1 MKPRTIEIFDTTLRD
16 GAQGEGISFSLEDKL
31 NIAQKLCKL
40 GIAFIEAGNPGSN
53 PKDMEFFRR
62 AGELELGQTQLVAF
76 GSTRKKDTPV
86 ERDEGCAAL
95 LSAGTRWVAIFG
107 KSWDL
112 HVRDVLRTTLPE
124 NLRMIR
130 DTVSFLKEQGRQ
142 VVFDAEH
149 FFDGYKSDPDFARQ
163 AVLAAR
169 DAGADRIVLCDT
181 NGGTFPEEIGR
192 ITQEMVELLGVPV
205 GIHAHND
212 TGCAVAAAMAA
223 VEAGASQVQGTYIGF
238 GERCGNTNLSTIIP
252 NLQMKKGYR
261 CIPEDKLV
269 RLGKTARY
277 IAQVTN
283 LVLSPNMPYVGRS
296 AFAHKGGMHVDGVAK
311 NTLSFEHITPESVG
325 NRRQILL
332 SEFAGRTAIAG
343 KIAALDSSIT
353 RDSQVTAELI
363 EKLKGLEY
371 QGFAFESAAASF
383 ELFALKQ
390 LGKYRPAFDLEYFK
404 TLGEQPAVNVER
416 CCSAIVKVRVGE
428 SIEMTSAEG
437 DGPVHAL
444 DIALRKAL
452 EVFYP
457 CLSQVRLIDYKVR
470 VMEGHRATAAIVRVL
485 IESTDGV
492 STWTTVGC
500 SADIID
506 ASWQALRDSMEYK
519 LMKDGAVSGPVA

>member
-76 GSTRKKDTPV
+76 GSTRKKDAPV

-192 ITQEMVELLGVPV
+192 VTQEMVELLGVPV

-519 LMKDGAVSGPVA
+519 LMKDGAVSGPVT

>member
-1 MKPRTIEIFDTTLRD
+1 
-16 GAQGEGISFSLEDKL
+16 
-31 NIAQKLCKL
+31 
-40 GIAFIEAGNPGSN
+40 
-53 PKDMEFFRR
+53 
-62 AGELELGQTQLVAF
+62 
-76 GSTRKKDTPV
+76 
-86 ERDEGCAAL
+86 
-95 LSAGTRWVAIFG
+95 
-107 KSWDL
+107 
-112 HVRDVLRTTLPE
+112 
-124 NLRMIR
+124 MIR

-311 NTLSFEHITPESVG
+311 NTLSFEHITPESELETKW
-325 NRRQILL
+325 RSPFSSRTPSSLL
-332 SEFAGRTAIAG
+332 
-343 KIAALDSSIT
+343 D
-353 RDSQVTAELI
+353 
-363 EKLKGLEY
+363 
-371 QGFAFESAAASF
+371 
-383 ELFALKQ
+383 
-390 LGKYRPAFDLEYFK
+390 
-404 TLGEQPAVNVER
+404 
-416 CCSAIVKVRVGE
+416 
-428 SIEMTSAEG
+428 
-437 DGPVHAL
+437 
-444 DIALRKAL
+444 RKS
-452 EVFYP
+452 V
-457 CLSQVRLIDYKVR
+457 V
-470 VMEGHRATAAIVRVL
+470 
-485 IESTDGV
+485 
-492 STWTTVGC
+492 
-500 SADIID
+500 
-506 ASWQALRDSMEYK
+506 
-519 LMKDGAVSGPVA
+519 

>member
-1 MKPRTIEIFDTTLRD
+1 MDPRTIEIYDTTLRD

-31 NIAQKLCKL
+31 NIAQKLAKL

-62 AGELELGQTQLVAF
+62 AGELELGETRLVAF

-86 ERDEGCAAL
+86 EEDEGCAAL
-95 LSAGTRWVAIFG
+95 LSAGTRWVAVFG

-124 NLRMIR
+124 NLQMIR
-130 DTVSFLKEQGRQ
+130 DTVSFLKGKGKR

-169 DAGADRIVLCDT
+169 DAGADRVVLCDT
-181 NGGTFPEEIGR
+181 NGGTFPEEIARVTG
-192 ITQEMVELLGVPV
+192 EMVELLGVPV

-238 GERCGNTNLSTIIP
+238 GERCGNTNLSTVIP

-283 LVLSPNMPYVGRS
+283 LVLSPSMPYVGRS

-311 NTLSFEHITPESVG
+311 NAASFEHITPESVG

-343 KIAALDSSIT
+343 KIAELDSSIT

-371 QGFAFESAAASF
+371 QGFAFESATASF

-428 SIEMTSAEG
+428 SVEMTSAEG

-457 CLSQVRLIDYKVR
+457 CLSQVRLTDYKVR
-470 VMEGHRATAAIVRVL
+470 VMEGHMATAAIVRVL
-485 IESTDGV
+485 IESTDGL
-492 STWTTVGC
+492 SAWTTVGC

-519 LMKDGAVSGPVA
+519 LMKDGRI

>member
-95 LSAGTRWVAIFG
+95 LSARTRWVAIFG

-192 ITQEMVELLGVPV
+192 VTQEMVELLGVPV

-238 GERCGNTNLSTIIP
+238 GERCGNTNLSTVIP

>member
-169 DAGADRIVLCDT
+169 DAGAGRIVLCDT

-192 ITQEMVELLGVPV
+192 VTQEMVELLGVPV

-437 DGPVHAL
+437 DGPVHAR

>member
-149 FFDGYKSDPDFARQ
+149 FFDGYKSDPDFARR

>member
-1 MKPRTIEIFDTTLRD
+1 MQGTEKIGFANAIMIAESDEAERERGLMEATRIYTYDSTLRD
-16 GAQGEGISFSLEDKL
+16 GEQCEGITLSLADKL
-31 NIAQKLCKL
+31 AIVRRLDEF
-40 GIAFIEAGNPGSN
+40 GIDYIEGGFPASN
-53 PKDMEFFRR
+53 PKDVAFFREV
-62 AGELELGQTQLVAF
+62 AAMELRHAQIAAF
-76 GSTRKKDTPV
+76 GSTCKKGVAADDDAGLADLLACGAPVVTIVGKTWDAQV
-86 ERDEGCAAL
+86 ERAL
-95 LSAGTRWVAIFG
+95 Q
-107 KSWDL
+107 
-112 HVRDVLRTTLPE
+112 TTLEE
-124 NLRMIR
+124 NLRMIA
-130 DTVSFLKEQGRQ
+130 DSVAYLKAAGRR

-149 FFDGYKSDPDFARQ
+149 YFDGYKANADYA
-163 AVLAAR
+163 LA
-169 DAGADRIVLCDT
+169 C
-181 NGGTFPEEIGR
+181 
-192 ITQEMVELLGVPV
+192 V
-205 GIHAHND
+205 G
-212 TGCAVAAAMAA
+212 AA

>member
-192 ITQEMVELLGVPV
+192 VTQEMVELLGVPV

>member
-40 GIAFIEAGNPGSN
+40 GIAVVEAGNPGSN

-62 AGELELGQTQLVAF
+62 AGELELGETQLVAF

-192 ITQEMVELLGVPV
+192 VTQEMVELLGVPV

-457 CLSQVRLIDYKVR
+457 CLSQVRLIDSKVR
-470 VMEGHRATAAIVRVL
+470 GMEGHRATAAIVRVL

>member
-149 FFDGYKSDPDFARQ
+149 FFDGYKSDPDFARR

-332 SEFAGRTAIAG
+332 SEFAGRTAIAV
-343 KIAALDSSIT
+343 KIASLDSSIP
-353 RDSQVTAELI
+353 RDSQVPAEFI
-363 EKLKGLEY
+363 EKPHGLEY

>member
-1 MKPRTIEIFDTTLRD
+1 MEPRPIEIFDTTLRD

-76 GSTRKKDTPV
+76 GSTRKKDAPV

-192 ITQEMVELLGVPV
+192 VTQEMVELLGVPV

>member
-149 FFDGYKSDPDFARQ
+149 FFDGYKSDPDFARR

-416 CCSAIVKVRVGE
+416 CCSAIVKVRV
-428 SIEMTSAEG
+428 
-437 DGPVHAL
+437 
-444 DIALRKAL
+444 
-452 EVFYP
+452 
-457 CLSQVRLIDYKVR
+457 
-470 VMEGHRATAAIVRVL
+470 MEGHRATAAIVRVL

>member
-40 GIAFIEAGNPGSN
+40 GIAFIEAGNPSSN

-76 GSTRKKDTPV
+76 GSTRKKDAPV

-192 ITQEMVELLGVPV
+192 VTQEMVELLGVPV

-470 VMEGHRATAAIVRVL
+470 VMEGHRATAAIVRAHRIHRRGL
-485 IESTDGV
+485 HLDHGGLLGGYYRRQLAGPAGFHGV
-492 STWTTVGC
+492 
-500 SADIID
+500 
-506 ASWQALRDSMEYK
+506 
-519 LMKDGAVSGPVA
+519 

>member
-1 MKPRTIEIFDTTLRD
+1 MTKSEFQKLTEQPLLLD
-16 GAQGEGISFSLEDKL
+16 GAT
-31 NIAQKLCKL
+31 
-40 GIAFIEAGNPGSN
+40 GSN
-53 PKDMEFFRR
+53 LLAAGMPRGVSPERWVLAHPEVLLRLQRSYVDAGSQVLYAPTFGANR
-62 AGELELGQTQLVAF
+62 AMMASRGDGGDLTVLNLDLVALSREAA
-76 GSTRKKDTPV
+76 GGRALVAGDVTTSGKVPDAAPDYTYADALALYR
-86 ERDEGCAAL
+86 EQIAAL
-95 LSAGTRWVAIFG
+95 DAAGVDLIVVETMFSA
-107 KSWDL
+107 
-112 HVRDVLRTTLPE
+112 
-124 NLRMIR
+124 
-130 DTVSFLKEQGRQ
+130 
-142 VVFDAEH
+142 AE
-149 FFDGYKSDPDFARQ
+149 
-163 AVLAAR
+163 
-169 DAGADRIVLCDT
+169 
-181 NGGTFPEEIGR
+181 
-192 ITQEMVELLGVPV
+192 
-205 GIHAHND
+205 
-212 TGCAVAAAMAA
+212 AMAA

-470 VMEGHRATAAIVRVL
+470 VMEGHRATAALVRVL

>member
-86 ERDEGCAAL
+86 ERDEGCTAL

-192 ITQEMVELLGVPV
+192 VTQEMVELLGVSV

>member
-192 ITQEMVELLGVPV
+192 VTQEMVELLGVPV

-238 GERCGNTNLSTIIP
+238 GERCGNTNLSTVIP

>member
-1 MKPRTIEIFDTTLRD
+1 MKPRTIELFDTTLRD

-62 AGELELGQTQLVAF
+62 AGELELGETQLVAF

-192 ITQEMVELLGVPV
+192 VTQEMVELLGVPV

>member
-1 MKPRTIEIFDTTLRD
+1 MGPRTIEIYDTTLRD

-53 PKDMEFFRR
+53 PKDLEFFRR
-62 AGELELGQTQLVAF
+62 AGELDLGETRLVAF
-76 GSTRKKDTPV
+76 GSTRKKDTAA
-86 ERDEGCAAL
+86 ETDEGCAAL
-95 LSAGTRWVAIFG
+95 LSAGTEWVAVFG

-112 HVRDVLRTTLPE
+112 HVRDVLRTTPEE

-130 DTVSFLKEQGRQ
+130 DTVSYLKEQGRR
-142 VVFDAEH
+142 VIFDAEH
-149 FFDGYKSDPDFARQ
+149 FFDGYKADPDFARRT
-163 AVLAAR
+163 VLAAR
-169 DAGADRIVLCDT
+169 DAGADRVVLCDT
-181 NGGTFPEEIGR
+181 NGGSFPEEIAAVTG
-192 ITQEMVELLGVPV
+192 EMARLLGVPV

-223 VEAGASQVQGTYIGF
+223 VEAGAGQVQGTCIGF
-238 GERCGNTNLSTIIP
+238 GERCGNTNLSTLIP
-252 NLQMKKGYR
+252 NLQLKKGYR
-261 CIPEDKLV
+261 CIPAEKMV

-277 IAQVTN
+277 VAQVAN
-283 LVLSPNMPYVGRS
+283 LVLSPSLPYVGRS
-296 AFAHKGGMHVDGVAK
+296 AFAHKGGMHVDGVSK
-311 NTLSFEHITPESVG
+311 NSRSFEHIDPETVG
-325 NRRQILL
+325 NSRQILL
-332 SEFAGRTAIAG
+332 SEFSGRTAIAA
-343 KIAALDSSIT
+343 KVAELDSSVT
-353 RDSQVTAELI
+353 RDSRVTAELI
-363 EKLKGLEY
+363 EKLKDLEY
-371 QGFAFESAAASF
+371 RGYAFESAGASF
-383 ELFALKQ
+383 ELFARKQ
-390 LGKYRPAFDLEYFK
+390 LGRYRPAFDLEYFK

-416 CCSAIVKVRVGE
+416 CCSAIVKVRVGDTV
-428 SIEMTSAEG
+428 EMTSAEG

-457 CLSQVRLIDYKVR
+457 CLSEVRLIDYKVR

-492 STWTTVGC
+492 SAWTTVGC

-519 LMKDGAVSGPVA
+519 LLKDGVIEA

>member
-223 VEAGASQVQGTYIGF
+223 ASQVQGTYIGF

>member
-76 GSTRKKDTPV
+76 GFTRKKDTPV

-212 TGCAVAAAMAA
+212 TGCAVPAAMAA

>member
-1 MKPRTIEIFDTTLRD
+1 
-16 GAQGEGISFSLEDKL
+16 
-31 NIAQKLCKL
+31 
-40 GIAFIEAGNPGSN
+40 
-53 PKDMEFFRR
+53 
-62 AGELELGQTQLVAF
+62 
-76 GSTRKKDTPV
+76 
-86 ERDEGCAAL
+86 
-95 LSAGTRWVAIFG
+95 
-107 KSWDL
+107 
-112 HVRDVLRTTLPE
+112 
-124 NLRMIR
+124 MIR

>member
-192 ITQEMVELLGVPV
+192 VTQEMVELVGVPV

>member
-1 MKPRTIEIFDTTLRD
+1 MEQRTIEIYDTTLRD

-31 NIAQKLCKL
+31 NIAQKLTRL
-40 GIAFIEAGNPGSN
+40 GIAFVEAGNPGSN

-62 AGELELGQTQLVAF
+62 AGELNWGETRLVAF
-76 GSTRKKDTPV
+76 GSTRKKGSAA
-86 ERDEGCAAL
+86 EKDEGCAAL
-95 LSAGTRWVAIFG
+95 LSAGTEWVAIFG

-112 HVRDVLRTTLPE
+112 HVRDVLRTTPEE

-130 DTVSFLKEQGRQ
+130 DTVSFFRGKGRR
-142 VVFDAEH
+142 VIFDAEH
-149 FFDGYKSDPDFARQ
+149 FFDGYKSDPELARQ
-163 AVLAAR
+163 SVLAAR
-169 DAGADRIVLCDT
+169 DAGAERIVLCDT
-181 NGGTFPEEIGR
+181 NGGTFPEEIAK
-192 ITQEMVELLGVPV
+192 ITGEMTALLGVPV

-223 VEAGASQVQGTYIGF
+223 VEAGASHVQGTYIGF
-238 GERCGNTNLSTIIP
+238 GERCGNTNLSTVIP
-252 NLQMKKGYR
+252 NLQLKKGYR

-283 LVLSPNMPYVGRS
+283 LVLSPSMPYVGRS
-296 AFAHKGGMHVDGVAK
+296 AFAHKGGMHVDGVTK
-311 NTLSFEHITPESVG
+311 NALSFEHITPEMVG
-325 NRRQILL
+325 NRRQLLL
-332 SEFAGRTAIAG
+332 SEFAGRTAIAE
-343 KIAALDSSIT
+343 KIAELDSTVT

-371 QGFAFESAAASF
+371 QGFAFESATASF

-457 CLSQVRLIDYKVR
+457 CLSEVRLIDYKVR
-470 VMEGHRATAAIVRVL
+470 VMEGHMATAATVRVL
-485 IESTDGV
+485 IESTDGL

-519 LMKDGAVSGPVA
+519 LMKDGVI

>member
-1 MKPRTIEIFDTTLRD
+1 MDPRTIEIYDTTLRD

-31 NIAQKLCKL
+31 NIARKLCKL
-40 GIAFIEAGNPGSN
+40 GIAFVEAGNPGSN

-62 AGELELGQTQLVAF
+62 AGALEQEYPDTRLVAF
-76 GSTRKKDTPV
+76 GSTRKKNIPV
-86 ERDEGCAAL
+86 EEDENCAAL
-95 LSAGTRWVAIFG
+95 LTAGTKWVAVFG

-112 HVRDVLRTTLPE
+112 HVRDVLRTTLEE

-130 DTVSFLKEQGRQ
+130 DTVSFFKEHDRL

-149 FFDGYKSDPDFARQ
+149 FFDGYRGSPDYARQ

-169 DAGADRIVLCDT
+169 DAGADRVVLCDT
-181 NGGTFPEEIGR
+181 NGGTFPEEVGR
-192 ITQEMVELLGVPV
+192 VTKEMVKLLGIPV

-212 TGCAVAAAMAA
+212 TGCAVADAMAA

-238 GERCGNTNLSTIIP
+238 GERCGNTNLSTVIP
-252 NLQMKKGYR
+252 NLQLKKGCR
-261 CIPEDKLV
+261 CIPEDRMV
-269 RLGKTARY
+269 RIGKTARY
-277 IAQVTN
+277 IAEVTN
-283 LVLSPNMPYVGRS
+283 LALPANMPYVGRS
-296 AFAHKGGMHVDGVAK
+296 AFAHKGGMHVDGVTK
-311 NTLSFEHITPESVG
+311 NSASFEHITPEMVG

-332 SEFAGRTAIAG
+332 SEFAGRTAIAS
-343 KIAALDSSIT
+343 KIAELDSSVT
-353 RDSQVTAELI
+353 RDSQVTAGLI

-371 QGFAFESAAASF
+371 QGYAFESAAASF
-383 ELFALKQ
+383 ELFARRE

-404 TLGEQPAVNVER
+404 ILGEQPAVKVDR
-416 CCSAIVKVRVGE
+416 SCSAIIKVRVGE

-457 CLSQVRLIDYKVR
+457 TLSEVRLIDYKVR
-470 VMEGHRATAAIVRVL
+470 VMESHMATAATVRVI
-485 IESTDGV
+485 IESTDGL

-519 LMKDGAVSGPVA
+519 LMKDGAV

>member
-390 LGKYRPAFDLEYFK
+390 LGKSRPAFDLEYFK

>member
-404 TLGEQPAVNVER
+404 PRGEQPAVNVER

-506 ASWQALRDSMEYK
+506 ASWQALRDSME
-519 LMKDGAVSGPVA
+519 